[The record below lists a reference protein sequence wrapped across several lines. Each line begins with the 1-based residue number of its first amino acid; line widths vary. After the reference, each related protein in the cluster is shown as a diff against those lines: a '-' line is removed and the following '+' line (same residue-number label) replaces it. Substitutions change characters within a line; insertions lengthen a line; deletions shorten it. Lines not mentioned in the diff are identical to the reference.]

1 MEIILKEKHL
11 SFIHIFD
18 LTLTKCSCFD
28 SITIQFRTHNTTYN
42 LVAIFIKKE
51 QNRNMKNNE
60 KLPIILQKVCAGFP
74 SPATDYL
81 EDEIN
86 LNEEL
91 ITNKA
96 STFLIRVS
104 GSSMIEEQIYDG
116 DVLIV
121 DKSLHVKHNSIA
133 VLNYHG
139 QLVVKKIIKKNNKFF
154 LISKFG
160 NQNNFVEITEDNE
173 TQVWGIVTYVIHKI
187 KK

>member
-1 MEIILKEKHL
+1 
-11 SFIHIFD
+11 
-18 LTLTKCSCFD
+18 
-28 SITIQFRTHNTTYN
+28 
-42 LVAIFIKKE
+42 
-51 QNRNMKNNE
+51 MKINE

-91 ITNKA
+91 VTNKA
-96 STFLIRVS
+96 STFLIRVT
-104 GSSMIEEQIYDG
+104 GSSMVEDNIHDG

-121 DKSLHVKHNSIA
+121 DKSLNIQHNSIA
-133 VLNYHG
+133 VLNYEG

-154 LISKFG
+154 LISKLG
-160 NQNNFVEITEDNE
+160 NHNHFIEITEDNE
-173 TQVWGIVTYVIHKI
+173 TQVWGVVTYVIHKV

>member
-1 MEIILKEKHL
+1 MK
-11 SFIHIFD
+11 
-18 LTLTKCSCFD
+18 
-28 SITIQFRTHNTTYN
+28 ITEN
-42 LVAIFIKKE
+42 
-51 QNRNMKNNE
+51 
-60 KLPIILQKVCAGFP
+60 LPILLQKVCAGFP

-81 EDEIN
+81 EEEIN

-104 GSSMIEEQIYDG
+104 GNSMEQDNVYDG

-121 DKSLHVKHNSIA
+121 DRSLAVKQNSIV

-139 QLVVKKIIKKNNKFF
+139 NLVVKKIFKKNGKIF
-154 LISKFG
+154 LISSQQ
-160 NQNNFVEITEDNE
+160 NQFLEITEDSD
-173 TQVWGIVTYVIHKI
+173 TQVWGIVTYVIHKV

>member
-1 MEIILKEKHL
+1 
-11 SFIHIFD
+11 
-18 LTLTKCSCFD
+18 
-28 SITIQFRTHNTTYN
+28 
-42 LVAIFIKKE
+42 
-51 QNRNMKNNE
+51 MKINE

-91 ITNKA
+91 ISNKA

-104 GSSMIEEQIYDG
+104 GHSMVQENIYDG

-121 DKSLHVKHNSIA
+121 DRSLNIQNRSIA
-133 VLNYHG
+133 VLNYQG
-139 QLVVKKIIKKNNKFF
+139 QLVVKKILKRNNSFF
-154 LISKFG
+154 LISNLG
-160 NQNNFVEITEDNE
+160 DQSNFIEITEDNE
-173 TQVWGIVTYVIHKI
+173 TEVWGIVTYVIHKV

>member
-1 MEIILKEKHL
+1 
-11 SFIHIFD
+11 
-18 LTLTKCSCFD
+18 
-28 SITIQFRTHNTTYN
+28 
-42 LVAIFIKKE
+42 
-51 QNRNMKNNE
+51 MKINE

-96 STFLIRVS
+96 STFLIRVT
-104 GSSMIEEQIYDG
+104 GSSMVEDNIHDG

-121 DKSLHVKHNSIA
+121 DKSLNIQHNSIA
-133 VLNYHG
+133 VLNYEG

-154 LISKFG
+154 LISKLG
-160 NQNNFVEITEDNE
+160 NHNHFIEITEDNE
-173 TQVWGIVTYVIHKI
+173 TQVWGVVTYVIHKV

>member
-1 MEIILKEKHL
+1 
-11 SFIHIFD
+11 
-18 LTLTKCSCFD
+18 
-28 SITIQFRTHNTTYN
+28 
-42 LVAIFIKKE
+42 
-51 QNRNMKNNE
+51 MKINE

-96 STFLIRVS
+96 STFLIRVT
-104 GSSMIEEQIYDG
+104 GSSMVEDNIHDG

-121 DKSLHVKHNSIA
+121 DKSLNTQHNSIA
-133 VLNYHG
+133 VLNYEG

-154 LISKFG
+154 LISKLG
-160 NQNNFVEITEDNE
+160 NRNHFIEITEDNE
-173 TQVWGIVTYVIHKI
+173 TQVWGVVTYVIHKV

>member
-1 MEIILKEKHL
+1 
-11 SFIHIFD
+11 
-18 LTLTKCSCFD
+18 
-28 SITIQFRTHNTTYN
+28 
-42 LVAIFIKKE
+42 
-51 QNRNMKNNE
+51 MKINE

-96 STFLIRVS
+96 STFLIRVT
-104 GSSMIEEQIYDG
+104 GSSMVEDNIHDG

-121 DKSLHVKHNSIA
+121 DKSLNIQHNSIA
-133 VLNYHG
+133 VLNYEG

-154 LISKFG
+154 LISKLSNHNHFI
-160 NQNNFVEITEDNE
+160 EITEDNE
-173 TQVWGIVTYVIHKI
+173 TQVWGVVTYVIHKV

>member
-1 MEIILKEKHL
+1 
-11 SFIHIFD
+11 
-18 LTLTKCSCFD
+18 
-28 SITIQFRTHNTTYN
+28 
-42 LVAIFIKKE
+42 
-51 QNRNMKNNE
+51 MKINE

-91 ITNKA
+91 VTNKA
-96 STFLIRVS
+96 STFLIRVT
-104 GSSMIEEQIYDG
+104 GSSMVEDNIHDG

-121 DKSLHVKHNSIA
+121 DKSLNIQHNSIA
-133 VLNYHG
+133 VLDYEG

-154 LISKFG
+154 LISKLG
-160 NQNNFVEITEDNE
+160 NHNHFIEITEDNE
-173 TQVWGIVTYVIHKI
+173 TQAWGVVTYVIHKV

>member
-1 MEIILKEKHL
+1 
-11 SFIHIFD
+11 
-18 LTLTKCSCFD
+18 
-28 SITIQFRTHNTTYN
+28 
-42 LVAIFIKKE
+42 
-51 QNRNMKNNE
+51 MKINE

-96 STFLIRVS
+96 STFLIRVT
-104 GSSMIEEQIYDG
+104 GSSMVEDNIHDG

-121 DKSLHVKHNSIA
+121 DKSLNIQHNSIA
-133 VLNYHG
+133 VLNYEG
-139 QLVVKKIIKKNNKFF
+139 QLVVKKLIKKNNKFF
-154 LISKFG
+154 LISKLSNHNHFI
-160 NQNNFVEITEDNE
+160 EITEDNE
-173 TQVWGIVTYVIHKI
+173 TQVWGVVTYVIHKV

>member
-1 MEIILKEKHL
+1 
-11 SFIHIFD
+11 
-18 LTLTKCSCFD
+18 
-28 SITIQFRTHNTTYN
+28 
-42 LVAIFIKKE
+42 
-51 QNRNMKNNE
+51 MKINE

-91 ITNKA
+91 VTNKA
-96 STFLIRVS
+96 STFLIRVT
-104 GSSMIEEQIYDG
+104 GSSMVEDNIHDG

-121 DKSLHVKHNSIA
+121 DKSINIQHNSIA
-133 VLNYHG
+133 VLNYEG

-154 LISKFG
+154 LISKLG
-160 NQNNFVEITEDNE
+160 NRNHFIEITEDNE
-173 TQVWGIVTYVIHKI
+173 TQVWGAVTYVIHKV

>member
-1 MEIILKEKHL
+1 
-11 SFIHIFD
+11 
-18 LTLTKCSCFD
+18 
-28 SITIQFRTHNTTYN
+28 
-42 LVAIFIKKE
+42 
-51 QNRNMKNNE
+51 MKINE

-96 STFLIRVS
+96 STFLIRVT
-104 GSSMIEEQIYDG
+104 GSSMVEDNIHDG

-121 DKSLHVKHNSIA
+121 DKSLNIQHNSIA
-133 VLNYHG
+133 VLNYEG

-154 LISKFG
+154 LISKLG
-160 NQNNFVEITEDNE
+160 NHNHFIEIIEDNE
-173 TQVWGIVTYVIHKI
+173 TQVWGVVTYVIHKV

>member
-1 MEIILKEKHL
+1 
-11 SFIHIFD
+11 
-18 LTLTKCSCFD
+18 
-28 SITIQFRTHNTTYN
+28 
-42 LVAIFIKKE
+42 
-51 QNRNMKNNE
+51 MKINE

-121 DKSLHVKHNSIA
+121 DKGLQVKNNSIA
-133 VLNYHG
+133 ILNHHG
-139 QLVVKKIIKKNNKFF
+139 QLVVKKIIKKNNKVF

-173 TQVWGIVTYVIHKI
+173 TQVWGIVTYVIHKV